1 MKDFTRTSAILK
13 NYRQRLAMNQ
23 EQFGNAFGVN
33 GPLHK
38 QFVSNFERAICLPPV
53 PVMKKLLKQKDFPR
67 TDFINALMEDL
78 IESHMQKYK

>member
-1 MKDFTRTSAILK
+1 MKDFTRTGAILK
-13 NYRQRLAMNQ
+13 NYRQKLDLTQ
-23 EQFGNAFGVN
+23 EQFGRAFGV
-33 GPLHK
+33 GEDLHK

-67 TDFINALMEDL
+67 TDFINALREDL